1 MSKTTIP
8 AGGLAS
14 DSVTTAKIADDAVTA
29 AKATGFGKIG
39 QVLSV
44 NGSTAD
50 AKTSTSYADIT
61 GMSLAITPT
70 ATSSKILILAKVN
83 VLATGG
89 GDDVGVRVQPLRG
102 STVLAANYSELYISD
117 ANEDPGT
124 IGELKI
130 NYLDSPNTTSE
141 TTYKLQGAVPSGGT
155 ATFQFDSKFSTLTL
169 MEVLA

>member
-8 AGGLAS
+8 AGGLSSA
-14 DSVTTAKIADDAVTA
+14 SVTTAKIADDAVTA

-70 ATSSKILILAKVN
+70 ASSSKILILAKVN

-130 NYLDSPNTTSE
+130 NYLEHIKVDIFQSITHIFIISMLHNRNFKNVYTCKLSPS
-141 TTYKLQGAVPSGGT
+141 
-155 ATFQFDSKFSTLTL
+155 FI
-169 MEVLA
+169 